1 MKKNYEIYGEN
12 ADRHANRTKISNLS
26 SEFENMLKRFNSKT
40 KKQPIIDIGCAVG
53 RDVRYL
59 NSVLGR
65 ESQIYGVDASEK
77 MICKARQNTNE
88 GSVNYLVSD
97 MRHTP
102 FREDFFGGAWCQATI
117 FMVERPQME
126 LTLKE
131 INRILK
137 TDGLA
142 VVSFKISD
150 DESSENGRQVRE
162 RWDEKIHYHF
172 VDQDIATKIVL
183 ESGMSISNIEKSSFG
198 NTVFLNYWIR
208 NK

>member
-59 NSVLGR
+59 KSVLGR

-102 FREDFFGGAWCQATI
+102 FREDFFGGVWCQATI
-117 FMVERPQME
+117 FMLERPQME

-131 INRILK
+131 MNRILK
-137 TDGLA
+137 TDSLA

-162 RWDEKIHYHF
+162 RWDEEIHYHF

-183 ESGMSISNIEKSSFG
+183 ESGMSISNIEKSNFG

-208 NK
+208 NR